1 MPVITLD
8 RGSYNFTRGFD
19 WAYKRAS
26 YIREGRGAFLNFQ
39 GKRELV

>member
-1 MPVITLD
+1 MPVITLG
-8 RGSYNFTRGFD
+8 RGSYNFD
-19 WAYKRAS
+19 WAYKRES